1 MHRKTLIISLTILLL
16 CPIAKG
22 QQTEDYPLPTVPDSI
37 TELEP
42 RADYMVYHYWE
53 AYNFKD
59 TTLLEI
65 PEYAEQALSNF
76 IALLS
81 YASPLGKQQAIDK
94 WIALAATNDKSYSFF
109 TKEAERYLYHP
120 DSPIKNEDLF
130 LQVLNSILA
139 LPIEGDEMESLHAQ
153 YLRQLISRN
162 QPGNPAENFAFE
174 LPDGQRDSLY
184 TFVPDKPLLLLFFD
198 PECESCQH
206 TITQLHNNTT
216 ITQALDNNQLAL
228 LTIIPDN
235 APDINANALY
245 DLKTLPTLYLLSP
258 SRDVI
263 LKDTTPDALADYLQ
277 KHILTTP

>member
-1 MHRKTLIISLTILLL
+1 
-16 CPIAKG
+16 
-22 QQTEDYPLPTVPDSI
+22 
-37 TELEP
+37 
-42 RADYMVYHYWE
+42 MVFHYWE

-59 TTLLEI
+59 TTLLAI
-65 PEYAEQALSNF
+65 PQYAEQALSNF

-94 WIALAATNDKSYSFF
+94 WLALAATNDRSYSFF
-109 TKEAERYLYHP
+109 TQEAERYLYHP
-120 DSPIKNEDLF
+120 DSPLKNEDLF
-130 LQVLNSILA
+130 LQVLNSMLCV
-139 LPIEGDEMESLHAQ
+139 PTGSEYAQ
-153 YLRQLISRN
+153 AHSKYLQQLISRN
-162 QPGNPAENFAFE
+162 QPGTPAENFAFE

-184 TFVPDKPLLLLFFD
+184 TYASGKPLLLLFFD

-216 ITQALDNNQLAL
+216 ITQALANNQLAL

-258 SRDVI
+258 SRHVI

-277 KHILTTP
+277 NHISATP

>member
-1 MHRKTLIISLTILLL
+1 MNSQSLIIALAILLL
-16 CPIAKG
+16 CPTAKA

-37 TELEP
+37 TELEQ
-42 RADYMVYHYWE
+42 RADYMVGHYWE

-59 TTLLEI
+59 TTLLSI
-65 PEYAEQALSNF
+65 PQYAEQALSNF

-81 YASPLGKQQAIDK
+81 YASPQGKQQAIDK
-94 WIALAATNDKSYSFF
+94 WIALAATNNTSYSFF

-120 DSPIKNEDLF
+120 DSPIRNEDLL
-130 LQVLNSILA
+130 LQVLNSMLC
-139 LPIEGDEMESLHAQ
+139 LPTGSEYEQTHAQ

-162 QPGNPAENFAFE
+162 QPGTPAENFAFE

-184 TFVPDKPLLLLFFD
+184 TFAPGKPLLLLFFD
-198 PECESCQH
+198 PDCESCQH
-206 TITQLHNNTT
+206 TITQLHNSIA
-216 ITQALDNNQLAL
+216 ITQALANNQLVL

-258 SRDVI
+258 SRQVI
-263 LKDTTPDALADYLQ
+263 LKDTNPDTLNDYLQ
-277 KHILTTP
+277 MHEI

>member
-1 MHRKTLIISLTILLL
+1 MLRRTLIIALAILLL
-16 CPIAKG
+16 CPTAKG

-37 TELEP
+37 TELEQ
-42 RADYMVYHYWE
+42 RADYMVGHYWE

-59 TTLLEI
+59 TTLLSI
-65 PEYAEQALSNF
+65 PQYAEQALSNF

-81 YASPLGKQQAIDK
+81 YASPQGKQQAIDK
-94 WIALAATNDKSYSFF
+94 WIALAATNDTSYSFF

-120 DSPIKNEDLF
+120 DSPIRNEDLL
-130 LQVLNSILA
+130 LQVLNSMLS
-139 LPIEGDEMESLHAQ
+139 LPTGSEYEQTHAQ

-162 QPGNPAENFAFE
+162 QPGTPAENFAFE

-184 TFVPDKPLLLLFFD
+184 TFAPGKPLLLLFYD

-206 TITQLHNNTT
+206 TITQLHNSTA
-216 ITQALDNNQLAL
+216 ITQALANNQLAL

-258 SRDVI
+258 SRQVI
-263 LKDTTPDALADYLQ
+263 LKDTNPDALNDYLQ
-277 KHILTTP
+277 MHEI